1 MKKNVAFSFDDLNLN
16 KKCEEAVEVEYVM
29 ADGTK
34 TGVFLSVIGKHAEK
48 VQRFSMKHLD
58 KMRAFAENSNK
69 QGKSALISSEEN
81 LDYIIK
87 DAAIRIAGW
96 RGINQEFSPEGAE
109 QLCRIN
115 SEIRQLVVDTSN
127 DLANFTKSK

>member
-1 MKKNVAFSFDDLNLN
+1 MKKNVAVSFDDLNLN
-16 KKCEEAVEVEYVM
+16 KKCEESVEVEYVM

-48 VQRFSMKHLD
+48 IQRFSMKRLD
-58 KMRAFAENSNK
+58 TLRAFAENSKK
-69 QGKSALISSEEN
+69 QGKSAVMSSEEDM
-81 LDYIIK
+81 DYIIK
-87 DAAIRIAGW
+87 DAALRIVGW
-96 RGINQEFSPEGAE
+96 RGINQEFSPEMAE